1 MPTRAALIMR
11 KVFVV
16 LFTGLVLAGC
26 WRHAPAPAG
35 RWEGTYEADD
45 IMIVAR
51 VEVER
56 GGLVRVSAPN
66 YTDLEGATEEQKN
79 DIRTNLASGLV
90 DGWDRVPPRPFDF
103 DGQEFH
109 KPGGIA
115 PQMRW
120 DPAKKQMTLIVY
132 LGTHPAIDIPL
143 RATDDFSD
151 NPWFD

>member
-1 MPTRAALIMR
+1 MR
-11 KVFVV
+11 KLFLVV
-16 LFTGLVLAGC
+16 VASLALAGC
-26 WRHAPAPAG
+26 FRHAAAPTG

-51 VEVER
+51 VEVVP
-56 GGLVRVSAPN
+56 GGAVRVSAPN

-79 DIRTNLASGLV
+79 EIRGNLASGLA
-90 DGWDRVPPRPFDF
+90 DGWGQVPARRFDF
-103 DGQEFH
+103 DGHDFR

-115 PQMRW
+115 PQMTW
-120 DPAKKQMTLIVY
+120 DSATKQMTLIVY

-143 RATDDFSD
+143 HAKDDFSD